1 MFNFKPKCNTSELEL
16 RIKELEQANEKLTY
30 AAKVYKERL
39 DSEFAEAS
47 FAVDWH
53 AMNAFSIERVWDNG
67 VHKTVIG
74 YLLPEP
80 ITVTEGNVTTKDT
93 VREWNLSCSHKEHQ
107 RLVAEFNEYV
117 KGKQQ

>member
-30 AAKVYKERL
+30 ALYKERL

-53 AMNAFSIERVWDNG
+53 AMNACSIERAWDNG
-67 VHKTVIG
+67 VHRTVIG

-80 ITVTEGNVTTKDT
+80 VTVTEGNVTTKDT

-107 RLVAEFNEYV
+107 RLVAEFNEYI
-117 KGKQQ
+117 KGKQ